1 MYVCLLIIGLLY
13 DIMEYESFIL
23 KVELVN
29 YEWVF

>member
-13 DIMEYESFIL
+13 DIMKYESYIL